1 MARVDRAQAPERK
14 TQATV
19 GIQAERHVTTEN
31 NLVLDNS
38 THCMTVSVG
47 KGQSEING
55 WIPSELE
62 LA

>member
-55 WIPSELE
+55 
-62 LA
+62 